1 MDDTPYVNDGADAS
15 LRKTVSLLNKIE
27 AKTGATT
34 ITGPVT
40 VSNEV
45 EVTNSSG
52 SPIPI
57 SGTIGTFQ
65 NNLVNQGTQF
75 SWGTSTGPGSFGVFD
90 AGTDADYVEF
100 ALGGGGG
107 GFTFNLSL
115 SLSNSPFVSG
125 ASTANPEVVV
135 FADRYPVAN
144 LEDVYRFSNQALQ
157 SGTNGYYVLGLVHF
171 GIKYRYVRL
180 DVTGAGGGGY
190 GGSFVSYKSF
200 GPFHPTGGYQKNKIL
215 NRVPI
220 AGVVDIN
227 SCTRELPVTGT
238 FWQATQPVSLTSAPV
253 TPITD
258 NGGSLTVDGSVSVSN
273 FPATQPISGT
283 VTANNQSLT
292 TGSGT
297 LPGTSAVD
305 TDIISSIDVSGFSEI
320 MVQFTGFP
328 FLALAQFQVSN
339 DNSTFVPQ
347 AALPL
352 TTALPSPLANI
363 NSAGFYKLAL
373 AGARYVRLRVA
384 GAGLS
389 GTWVYSYTL
398 NPRSSSNFGQLV
410 SATTLPLPTGASSEM
425 TLTAV
430 NTKIPSN
437 LTVSS
442 TRLLVDGSGVTQPT
456 RETQPTGDYV
466 INTSS
471 VAAFSASGSA
481 LQSASF
487 DAGAN
492 ADYVVLTLSGGG
504 SSGAFYYDLSP
515 NNLGWS
521 AGNTSAGFATYYD
534 LPATSTTDAY
544 SYKNVTA
551 TSLFGSTRASFAG
564 RFIIPLTQSEPGVG
578 TITTYRY
585 IRLNLPASN
594 GGWRYRFAS
603 YKSVDAVTAASQPGN
618 PSTTRVAGR
627 VDVGYVSNLPT
638 LTATVTQATA
648 ANLNATVV
656 GSGSFT
662 AAQATASSLKAQA
675 QILDSAGALLT
686 YGSTG
691 VAGSPSSDVITV
703 QGASAG
709 TAVNTKV
716 LNSSGTA
723 VTYAETGTYG
733 SPSVDVLSVQNPQGV
748 TATITTFTSTTASTS
763 LVAAGSTRKAL
774 TVYNSGAGDL
784 YISPTAVCTT
794 TNFQLKLSSGDFWE
808 CPSSQVLLSH
818 TAVFSTAGTAYVT
831 SLT

>member
-1 MDDTPYVNDGADAS
+1 MP
-15 LRKTVSLLNKIE
+15 RKTELDYLEEIAS
-27 AKTGATT
+27 KTGSAT

-40 VSNEV
+40 VTNEV
-45 EVTNSSG
+45 EIKNDSNNPLPVSDNGGSLTVDGTVDLGPNSLAALESIQVAFPSTQNVSVQNASLAVT
-52 SPIPI
+52 
-57 SGTIGTFQ
+57 GTFFQ
-65 NNLVNQGTQF
+65 ATQPV
-75 SWGTSTGPGSFGVFD
+75 SAT
-90 AGTDADYVEF
+90 
-100 ALGGGGG
+100 ALPLP
-107 GFTFNLSL
+107 T
-115 SLSNSPFVSG
+115 G
-125 ASTANPEVVV
+125 ASSETTLSAVNTKIPSNLTVSSTRLLVDGSGVTQPVSLATA
-135 FADRYPVAN
+135 
-144 LEDVYRFSNQALQ
+144 
-157 SGTNGYYVLGLVHF
+157 
-171 GIKYRYVRL
+171 
-180 DVTGAGGGGY
+180 
-190 GGSFVSYKSF
+190 
-200 GPFHPTGGYQKNKIL
+200 PT
-215 NRVPI
+215 
-220 AGVVDIN
+220 
-227 SCTRELPVTGT
+227 TPVTGT
-238 FWQATQPVSLTSAPV
+238 FWQATQPVSLATAPT
-253 TPITD
+253 TPVTD

-273 FPATQPISGT
+273 FPATQPISGA

-297 LPGTSAVD
+297 LPGTSPAD
-305 TDIISSIDVSGFSEI
+305 TDIMSSIDVSGFSEI

-328 FLALAQFQVSN
+328 FLALARFEVSN

-352 TTALPSPLANI
+352 STTLPSPIVNLNL
-363 NSAGFYKLAL
+363 AGFYKLAL

-410 SATTLPLPTGASSEM
+410 SATALPLPTGASSEL
-425 TLTAV
+425 TLTGL

-471 VAAFSASGSA
+471 VAAFTASGSA

-521 AGNTSAGFATYYD
+521 AGNASGGFATYYD

-551 TSLFGSTRASFAG
+551 TSLFGSTRTSFAG

-603 YKSVDAVTAASQPGN
+603 YKSVDAVTAASIPGN

-662 AAQATASSLKAQA
+662 AAQATASNLKAQA
-675 QILDSAGALLT
+675 QLLDSAGSLLT
-686 YGSTG
+686 YAATGTAGTPAADVVSVQGITSG
-691 VAGSPSSDVITV
+691 VAIAVSGPVTDT
-703 QGASAG
+703 QLRASAIS
-709 TAVNTKV
+709 V
-716 LNSSGTA
+716 SDR
-723 VTYAETGTYG
+723 G
-733 SPSVDVLSVQNPQGV
+733 SVGQ
-748 TATITTFTSTTASTS
+748 ATVTTFTSTSS
-763 LVAAGSTRKAL
+763 LVLMASNSARKLL
-774 TVYNSGAGDL
+774 TVFNEGAGVLYLLYGAGAASITNYSVRINSGDYLEIEKYTG
-784 YISPTAVCTT
+784 AVTGI
-794 TNFQLKLSSGDFWE
+794 FG
-808 CPSSQVLLSH
+808 
-818 TAVFSTAGTAYVT
+818 TAGTARAT
-831 SLT
+831 EIS

>member
-1 MDDTPYVNDGADAS
+1 MPAFYPEGDEPKLADPSGRS
-15 LRKTVSLLNKIE
+15 LHKINNLLKSID
-27 AKTGATT
+27 AKTGSTT

-45 EVTNSSG
+45 EVTNSTG
-52 SPIPI
+52 NPIPV
-57 SGTIGTFQ
+57 SGTVGLDSTSLAALENISVTFPATQ
-65 NNLVNQGTQF
+65 NVNVTNAGLSVSVSNLP
-75 SWGTSTGPGSFGVFD
+75 S
-90 AGTDADYVEF
+90 
-100 ALGGGGG
+100 
-107 GFTFNLSL
+107 
-115 SLSNSPFVSG
+115 
-125 ASTANPEVVV
+125 
-135 FADRYPVAN
+135 
-144 LEDVYRFSNQALQ
+144 
-157 SGTNGYYVLGLVHF
+157 
-171 GIKYRYVRL
+171 
-180 DVTGAGGGGY
+180 
-190 GGSFVSYKSF
+190 
-200 GPFHPTGGYQKNKIL
+200 
-215 NRVPI
+215 
-220 AGVVDIN
+220 
-227 SCTRELPVTGT
+227 
-238 FWQATQPVSLTSAPV
+238 TQPVSIEEAPV

-292 TGSGT
+292 TDSGT
-297 LPGTSAVD
+297 LPGTSAVN

-352 TTALPSPLANI
+352 TTALPSPMANI
-363 NSAGFYKLAL
+363 GSAGFYKLAL
-373 AGARYVRLRVA
+373 AGARYVRLRII

-410 SATTLPLPTGASSEM
+410 SATTLPLPTGASSET
-425 TLTAV
+425 TLSAV

-471 VAAFSASGSA
+471 VAAFLASGSA

-487 DAGAN
+487 DAGVN
-492 ADYVVLTLSGGG
+492 ADYVVLTLAGGG
-504 SSGAFYYDLSP
+504 SAGAFYYDLSP
-515 NNLGWS
+515 NNLGWA

-551 TSLFGSTRASFAG
+551 TSLFGSTRTSFAG

-603 YKSVDAVTAASQPGN
+603 YKSVDAVTAASIPGN

-662 AAQATASSLKAQA
+662 AAQATASNLKAQA
-675 QILDSAGALLT
+675 QLLDSAGSLLT
-686 YGSTG
+686 YAATGTAGTPAADVVSVQGITSG
-691 VAGSPSSDVITV
+691 VAIAVSGPVTDT
-703 QGASAG
+703 QLRASAIS
-709 TAVNTKV
+709 V
-716 LNSSGTA
+716 SDR
-723 VTYAETGTYG
+723 G
-733 SPSVDVLSVQNPQGV
+733 SVGQ
-748 TATITTFTSTTASTS
+748 ATVTTFTSTSS
-763 LVAAGSTRKAL
+763 LVLMASNSARKLL
-774 TVYNSGAGDL
+774 TVFNEGAGVLYLLYGAGAASITNYSVRINSGDYLEIEKYTG
-784 YISPTAVCTT
+784 AVTGI
-794 TNFQLKLSSGDFWE
+794 FG
-808 CPSSQVLLSH
+808 
-818 TAVFSTAGTAYVT
+818 TAGTARAT
-831 SLT
+831 EIS